1 MFLLQSALVGGFFF
15 LPGLESFPLV
25 PFSPQKKLIWVLCFI
40 DAWQAF
46 IIMLDQSFFLTDL
59 S

>member
-1 MFLLQSALVGGFFF
+1 
-15 LPGLESFPLV
+15 
-25 PFSPQKKLIWVLCFI
+25 VLCFI

-59 S
+59 SWFFNQRMWENVEFFFLL